1 MNFDALTLTNSH
13 VYYTK
18 MKQIIKKIILLILS
32 FSLLSIFCVIA
43 VLWAFSNNLPDYKF
57 LKSYKPPVSS
67 KVYSGNGEL
76 VNDFS
81 TEKRIF
87 VPYNAISEKVIN
99 SFLSAEDK
107 NFYSHPG
114 IDARGVLRAIINNI
128 SNIVSSKR
136 LEGASTITQQVAKN
150 FLLTNEVSLN
160 RKIKEAILAFRIERA
175 LSKERILELY
185 LNQIYLGGG
194 AYGVASASLEY
205 FNKSISELDYAEAA
219 LLAALPKAPSR
230 YNPYK
235 NMELAKF
242 RRNLV
247 LKNLLENN
255 YINENKY
262 KKFINSKIIL
272 KKRKK
277 TFTED
282 TSYYVEDIRKNV
294 VDQLGFEKVYKQ
306 GLNISTP
313 IDLSL
318 QKIAIKSLRK
328 GLISYDKRKG
338 WRGPLL
344 RNQKLNNWKNKLDK
358 LRLEKSINW
367 ELAIIKKIDKFFI
380 EIETENELIGIIKYE
395 NISWIKKE
403 FDEILKIGDIIY
415 VENIDKDT
423 YSLKQLPKV
432 NGGIVVMDPFT
443 GRVLALSGG
452 FSFKK
457 SEFNRATQALRQ
469 PGSAFKPFIY
479 ALALENGYTPSTLI
493 LDAPLVLEQ
502 GIDLKMW
509 KPENYGK
516 KFYGPST
523 LRMGLE
529 KSRNLMTVRIAQDLG
544 LKKIVNFSKQL
555 GIYENPNELLS
566 ISLGSAET
574 TLLKLTSAYSSFVN
588 GGKLV
593 KPIMIDRIQDSEGNT
608 ILNNEKRKCV
618 NCDEI
623 SFLSKDFPKIEDDF
637 LQIFSPQ
644 TAYQMTSILEG
655 TIQNGTGKKLKKLNL
670 DLGGKTG
677 TTNGNTDTWFIGF
690 TSKLAIG
697 VYVGSDNPKSL
708 GRYETGAKTA
718 LPIFG
723 NFVKNAVKKEDARP
737 FKVADN
743 ILMKVIDPVTGKIA
757 EKESKTTIIEAYK
770 NNQINNTSSKDINNR
785 LKNNNILKFY

>member
-1 MNFDALTLTNSH
+1 MH
-13 VYYTK
+13 R
-18 MKQIIKKIILLILS
+18 IIKNIFILILS
-32 FSLLSIFCVIA
+32 FGLLSALSIIA

-57 LKSYKPPVSS
+57 LKNYKPAVSS
-67 KVYSGNGEL
+67 KVYSGDGEL

-81 TEKRIF
+81 SEKRIF
-87 VPYNAISEKVIN
+87 VPYKAISEKVIN

-107 NFYSHPG
+107 NFFYHPG
-114 IDARGVLRAIINNI
+114 VDAKGVLRAVVNNI
-128 SNIVSSKR
+128 SNIIASRR

-185 LNQIYLGGG
+185 LNQIYLGEGT
-194 AYGVASASLEY
+194 YGVASASLEY
-205 FNKSISELDYAEAA
+205 FDKPISELSYEEAA
-219 LLAALPKAPSR
+219 MLAALPKAPSR

-235 NMELAKF
+235 NIKLAKF
-242 RRNLV
+242 RRDLV
-247 LKNLLENN
+247 LKNLLENG
-255 YINENKY
+255 YINESDYKEFTNNK
-262 KKFINSKIIL
+262 ISL

-282 TSYYVEDIRKNV
+282 TSYYVEDIRKDV
-294 VDQLGFEKVYKQ
+294 VEKLGFDKVYKQ

-313 IDLSL
+313 INLDL
-318 QKIAIKSLRK
+318 QKIAIKSLRE
-328 GLISYDKRKG
+328 GLISYDKRRG
-338 WRGPLL
+338 WRGPII
-344 RNQKLNNWKNKLDK
+344 NSKKLDNWNK
-358 LRLEKSINW
+358 DINLDKFRLEKSINW
-367 ELAIIKKIDKFFI
+367 EIAIVIKIDKFFVDV
-380 EIETENELIGIIKYE
+380 ETENKENGIIKYE
-395 NISWIKKE
+395 NISWVKKE
-403 FDEILKIGDIIY
+403 FDQILKVGDIIY
-415 VENIDKDT
+415 VEK
-423 YSLKQLPKV
+423 LKGNTFALRQLPEV

-502 GIDLKMW
+502 GSDLKMW

-555 GIYENPNELLS
+555 KIYEDPSELLS

-588 GGKLV
+588 GGKLIM
-593 KPIMIDRIQDSEGNT
+593 PIMIDRIQDSEGNT
-608 ILNNEKRKCV
+608 IFNNEKRKCI
-618 NCDEI
+618 NCDQI
-623 SFLSKDFPKIEDDF
+623 SYLSENYPNIRDEF
-637 LQIFSPQ
+637 LQIFSSE

-655 TIQNGTGKKLKKLNL
+655 TVQNGTGKNLKDLNL
-670 DLGGKTG
+670 DIGGKTG
-677 TTNGNTDTWFIGF
+677 TTNSNTDTWFIGF
-690 TSKLAIG
+690 TSKLVIG
-697 VYVGSDNPKSL
+697 AYVGFDNPKSL
-708 GRYETGAKTA
+708 GKYETGAKTA
-718 LPIFG
+718 LPIFK
-723 NFVKNAVKKEDARP
+723 NFVKNAVKKEEARP

-743 ILMKVIDPVTGKIA
+743 IIMKVIDPITGK
-757 EKESKTTIIEAYK
+757 KPSSSTKSTIIEAYK
-770 NNQINNTSSKDINNR
+770 NLPGDNLANQDINNR
-785 LKNNNILKFY
+785 LKNNNILRFY

>member
-1 MNFDALTLTNSH
+1 
-13 VYYTK
+13 
-18 MKQIIKKIILLILS
+18 
-32 FSLLSIFCVIA
+32 
-43 VLWAFSNNLPDYKF
+43 
-57 LKSYKPPVSS
+57 
-67 KVYSGNGEL
+67 

-87 VPYNAISEKVIN
+87 VPYNAISKKVIN
-99 SFLSAEDK
+99 AFLSAEDK
-107 NFYSHPG
+107 NFFSHPG
-114 IDARGVLRAIINNI
+114 VDAKGVLRAVINNI
-128 SNIVSSKR
+128 SNISSSRR

-150 FLLTNEVSLN
+150 FLLTSEVSLN

-205 FNKSISELDYAEAA
+205 FDKPISELNYDEAA

-235 NMELAKF
+235 DIILAKF
-242 RRNLV
+242 RRDLV
-247 LKNLLENN
+247 LENLYENN
-255 YINENKY
+255 YINKIQYDE
-262 KKFINSKIIL
+262 FINKKIVL

-282 TSYYVEDIRKNV
+282 TSYYVEDIRKDV
-294 VDQLGFEKVYKQ
+294 VDQLGFDKVYKQ

-313 IDLSL
+313 INLSL
-318 QKIAIKSLRK
+318 QKIAIKSLRE

-344 RNQKLNNWKNKLDK
+344 REQKITSWKNKLDK
-358 LRLEKSINW
+358 FKLEKSINW
-367 ELAIIKKIDKFFI
+367 NLAIVKKVDKFSI
-380 EIETENELIGIIKYE
+380 EIETENKLSGIIKYE
-395 NISWIKKE
+395 SISWIKKE
-403 FDEILKIGDIIY
+403 FNEILKVGDVIY
-415 VENIDKDT
+415 VENTSGNIFT
-423 YSLKQLPKV
+423 LRQLPLV

-502 GIDLKMW
+502 GYDLKMW

-555 GIYENPNELLS
+555 GIYDNPSELLS

-593 KPIMIDRIQDSEGNT
+593 KPIMIDRIQDSEGST
-608 ILNNEKRKCV
+608 IFNNEKRKCV
-618 NCDEI
+618 NCDQI
-623 SFLSKDFPKIEDDF
+623 SFLSKNYPKIEDEF
-637 LQIFSPQ
+637 LQIFSSQ

-655 TIQNGTGKKLKKLNL
+655 AVQNGTGKNLKDLNL
-670 DLGGKTG
+670 DLAGKTG

-718 LPIFG
+718 LPIFKS
-723 NFVKNAVKKEDARP
+723 FVKNAVKKEDARP
-737 FKVADN
+737 FKVADD
-743 ILMKVIDPVTGKIA
+743 ILMRVIDPITG
-757 EKESKTTIIEAYK
+757 EKATIESKSTIIEAYK
-770 NNQINNTSSKDINNR
+770 NIEVDNTLNRDISNR
-785 LKNNNILKFY
+785 LKNDNILRFY

>member
-1 MNFDALTLTNSH
+1 MH
-13 VYYTK
+13 R
-18 MKQIIKKIILLILS
+18 IIKNIFILILS
-32 FSLLSIFCVIA
+32 FGLLSALSIIA

-57 LKSYKPPVSS
+57 LKNYKPAVSS
-67 KVYSGNGEL
+67 KVYSGDGEL

-81 TEKRIF
+81 SEKRIF
-87 VPYNAISEKVIN
+87 VPYKAISEKVIN

-107 NFYSHPG
+107 NFFYHPG
-114 IDARGVLRAIINNI
+114 VDAKGVLRAVVNNI
-128 SNIVSSKR
+128 SNIIASRR

-185 LNQIYLGGG
+185 LNQIYLGEGT
-194 AYGVASASLEY
+194 YGVASASLEY
-205 FNKSISELDYAEAA
+205 FDKPISELSYEEAA
-219 LLAALPKAPSR
+219 MLAALPKAPSR

-235 NMELAKF
+235 NIKLAKF
-242 RRNLV
+242 RRDLV
-247 LKNLLENN
+247 LKNLLENG
-255 YINENKY
+255 YINESDYKEFTNNK
-262 KKFINSKIIL
+262 ISL
-272 KKRKK
+272 KKRKN

-282 TSYYVEDIRKNV
+282 TSYYVEDIRKDV
-294 VDQLGFEKVYKQ
+294 VEKLGFDKVYKQ

-313 IDLSL
+313 INLDL
-318 QKIAIKSLRK
+318 QKIAIKSLRE
-328 GLISYDKRKG
+328 GLITYDKRRG
-338 WRGPLL
+338 WRGPII
-344 RNQKLNNWKNKLDK
+344 NSKKLDNWNNEINLDK
-358 LRLEKSINW
+358 FRLEKSINW
-367 ELAIIKKIDKFFI
+367 EIAIVIKIDKFFVDV
-380 EIETENELIGIIKYE
+380 ETENKENGIIKYE
-395 NISWIKKE
+395 NITWVKKE
-403 FDEILKIGDIIY
+403 FDQILKVGDIIY
-415 VENIDKDT
+415 VEKLKGNT
-423 YSLKQLPKV
+423 YALRQLPEV

-502 GIDLKMW
+502 GSDLKMW

-555 GIYENPNELLS
+555 KIYEDPSELLS

-588 GGKLV
+588 GGKLIM
-593 KPIMIDRIQDSEGNT
+593 PIMIDRIQDSEGNT
-608 ILNNEKRKCV
+608 IFNNEKRKCI
-618 NCDEI
+618 NCDQI
-623 SFLSKDFPKIEDDF
+623 SYLSENYPNIRDEF
-637 LQIFSPQ
+637 LQIFSSE

-655 TIQNGTGKKLKKLNL
+655 TVQNGTGKNLKDLNL
-670 DLGGKTG
+670 DIGGKTG
-677 TTNGNTDTWFIGF
+677 TTNSNTDTWFIGF
-690 TSKLAIG
+690 TSKLVIG
-697 VYVGSDNPKSL
+697 AYVGFDNPKSL
-708 GRYETGAKTA
+708 GKYETGAKTA
-718 LPIFG
+718 LPIFK
-723 NFVKNAVKKEDARP
+723 NFVKNAVKKEEARP

-743 ILMKVIDPVTGKIA
+743 IIMKVIDPITGK
-757 EKESKTTIIEAYK
+757 KPSSSTKSTIIEAYK
-770 NNQINNTSSKDINNR
+770 NLPDDNLANQDINNR
-785 LKNNNILKFY
+785 LKNNNILRFY

>member
-1 MNFDALTLTNSH
+1 MH
-13 VYYTK
+13 
-18 MKQIIKKIILLILS
+18 QIIKNIFTLVFSIGLLFAFAII
-32 FSLLSIFCVIA
+32 V
-43 VLWAFSNNLPDYKF
+43 VLWAFSNSLPNYKF
-57 LKSYKPPVSS
+57 LKSYKPTVSS
-67 KVYSGNGEL
+67 KVYSGDGEL
-76 VNDFS
+76 VDDFS
-81 TEKRIF
+81 SEKRIF
-87 VPYNAISEKVIN
+87 VPYRSISEKVVN

-107 NFYSHPG
+107 NFFSHPG
-114 IDARGVLRAIINNI
+114 VDARGLLRAVVNNV
-128 SNIVSSKR
+128 SNVMASKR

-185 LNQIYLGGG
+185 LNQIYLGEGT
-194 AYGVASASLEY
+194 YGVASASLEY
-205 FNKSISELDYAEAA
+205 FDKPISELNYEEAA

-235 NMELAKF
+235 DIELAKF
-242 RRNLV
+242 RRDLV
-247 LKNLLENN
+247 LKNLLENK
-255 YINENKY
+255 YINEKNY
-262 KKFINSKIIL
+262 KEFVNNEINL

-282 TSYYVEDIRKNV
+282 ASYYVEDIRKDV
-294 VDQLGFEKVYKQ
+294 VEKFGFDKVYKQ

-313 IDLSL
+313 INLDL
-318 QKIAIKSLRK
+318 QKIAIRSLRA
-328 GLISYDKRKG
+328 GLINYDKRKG
-338 WRGPLL
+338 WRGSVS
-344 RNQKLNNWKNKLDK
+344 NSKKLDNWNNDLNK
-358 LRLEKSINW
+358 YRLEKSINW
-367 ELAIIKKIDKFFI
+367 DLAIIKKIDKFLV
-380 EIETENELIGIIKYE
+380 EIETEKKISGIIKYE
-395 NISWIKKE
+395 NITWIKKE
-403 FDEILKIGDIIY
+403 FNEILRVGDIIY
-415 VENIDKDT
+415 VEN
-423 YSLKQLPKV
+423 LKENIFALRQLPEV

-493 LDAPLVLEQ
+493 LDAPLVIEQ
-502 GIDLKMW
+502 GSNLKMW

-555 GIYENPNELLS
+555 GIYENPIELLS

-574 TLLKLTSAYSSFVN
+574 TLLKLTSAYSSFIN

-608 ILNNEKRKCV
+608 IFNNEKRKCL
-618 NCDEI
+618 NCNQI
-623 SFLSKDFPKIEDDF
+623 SFLSKNYPNIEDEF
-637 LQIFSPQ
+637 LQIFSAE

-655 TIQNGTGKKLKKLNL
+655 TVQNGTGRNLKDLKL
-670 DLGGKTG
+670 DLAGKTG
-677 TTNGNTDTWFIGF
+677 TTNGNTDTWFVGF
-690 TSKLAIG
+690 TSRLVIG

-708 GRYETGAKTA
+708 GKYETGAKTA
-718 LPIFG
+718 LPIFKS
-723 NFVKNAVKKEDARP
+723 FVKNAVKKEDARP

-743 ILMKVIDPVTGKIA
+743 IIMKVIDPITGKKSDI
-757 EKESKTTIIEAYK
+757 KTKSTIIEVYK
-770 NNQINNTSSKDINNR
+770 NLQNDNMENQDISNR
-785 LKNNNILKFY
+785 LKNENILRFY